1 MLDSLLLE
9 LSLQS
14 LLVLEELRHLTV
26 LNLVDLAKLHRL
38 DYCCPHVADMEEVQE
53 IRRLVPLHQTEEQV
67 ELEDL
72 EELAVDGAG
81 TDPTVETSA
90 AKGPMVRAGV
100 SLQVTQRITHFL
112 MHLSDAGLAQV
123 VLVEWASIQATHRL
137 ATRHSLARGMGREE
151 APIIT
156 EMAEA
161 DSLCCESGDI
171 SLNRVKGM

>member
-1 MLDSLLLE
+1 MALA
-9 LSLQS
+9 
-14 LLVLEELRHLTV
+14 
-26 LNLVDLAKLHRL
+26 DLAEQAE
-38 DYCCPHVADMEEVQE
+38 DGADMV
-53 IRRLVPLHQTEEQV
+53 R
-67 ELEDL
+67 
-72 EELAVDGAG
+72 
-81 TDPTVETSA
+81 TVEISA

-112 MHLSDAGLAQV
+112 MHLSDADLEPVAR
-123 VLVEWASIQATHRL
+123 VERASIQATHRL

-156 EMAEA
+156 EMAQA

>member
-26 LNLVDLAKLHRL
+26 LNLVDLAKLRL
-38 DYCCPHVADMEEVQE
+38 LDHCCPHVADMEEIQE

-67 ELEDL
+67 ALEGL

-81 TDPTVETSA
+81 TDPTVETLA

-123 VLVEWASIQATHRL
+123 ALVEL
-137 ATRHSLARGMGREE
+137 
-151 APIIT
+151 
-156 EMAEA
+156 
-161 DSLCCESGDI
+161 
-171 SLNRVKGM
+171 V